1 MDAFMDVDADVAF
14 GEDRMIVMMVYDEFI
29 LY

>member
-14 GEDRMIVMMVYDEFI
+14 GEDRMMIIVVYDEFI